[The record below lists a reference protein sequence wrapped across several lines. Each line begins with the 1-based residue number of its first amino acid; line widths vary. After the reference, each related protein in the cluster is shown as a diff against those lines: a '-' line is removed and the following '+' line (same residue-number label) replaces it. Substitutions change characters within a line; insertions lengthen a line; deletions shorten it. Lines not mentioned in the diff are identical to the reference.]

1 MTCCDLKCG
10 LITGTVLGALIA
22 VLGGILIPVGNMLIK
37 NTVHKETV
45 LENGTL
51 AFETW
56 TSVDIAI
63 HRQFWLFDVQNA
75 DDVVSQGAK
84 PVLVQKGPYTYKTR
98 FIPKKNITFNDN
110 YTVSFV
116 LPAGAIFEPSMSVGT
131 EEDIFTTLN
140 LAVAVCILTTILL
153 CPSVFL
159 FVCFLPLFSM
169 PSYCDARL
177 TVKELLWGYK
187 DPMLGSM
194 LGVFYPY
201 NDTFDGPYT
210 VFTGKDDINKVISD
224 MKFNKCNIS
233 HINHIIQFCIHMLTD
248 GSSFH
253 PFLDKKEPLFF
264 FVSDI
269 CRSIS
274 AEYEGTVDL
283 KGIDV
288 YRYVLPPEALAS
300 PAENPDN
307 QCFCTDPVITKNC
320 TMAGLLDLTACRGA
334 PVYISL
340 PHFLYGSKDL
350 VQGVIG
356 LNPNFDEHSIFM
368 DVEPITGFTMRFA
381 KRLQLNMLYGP
392 SDSIV
397 ILNKI
402 KDYTIFP
409 ILWVNETAGLDD
421 ETADLFK
428 KELIGRMEL
437 LEGFQIGL
445 IVVGLILFASCLI
458 GLIVV
463 CMKPKN
469 TKLPL
474 VVK

>member
-22 VLGGILIPVGNMLIK
+22 VLGGILIPVGNMFIE
-37 NTVHKETV
+37 NTVHHETV

-51 AFETW
+51 AFDTW

-63 HRQFWLFDVQNA
+63 YRQFWLFDVQNP
-75 DDVVSQGAK
+75 DDVVGQGAK
-84 PVLVQKGPYTYKTR
+84 PVLVQKGPYTYRTR

-131 EEDIFTTLN
+131 EEDIFTSLN
-140 LAVAVCILTTILL
+140 LAVAGVYGLL
-153 CPSVFL
+153 GHKLANWLIQRSNSTL
-159 FVCFLPLFSM
+159 FQN
-169 PSYCDARL
+169 R

-194 LGVFYPY
+194 LGVFYPVRLP
-201 NDTFDGPYT
+201 TLDGFIANEQNLQNWTRP
-210 VFTGKDDINKVISD
+210 KIHIKVYMCVRIFKEIVHPE
-224 MKFNKCNIS
+224 MKFAEYLLI
-233 HINHIIQFCIHMLTD
+233 L
-248 GSSFH
+248 
-253 PFLDKKEPLFF
+253 
-264 FVSDI
+264 
-269 CRSIS
+269 RSIS
-274 AEYEGTVDL
+274 AKFDRTVDL
-283 KGIDV
+283 KGISV
-288 YRYVLPPEALAS
+288 YRYLLPPEALAS
-300 PAENPDN
+300 PVENPDN
-307 QCFCTDPVITKNC
+307 QCYCTDPVLTKNC
-320 TMAGLLDLTACRGA
+320 TTAGLLDLTACRGA
-334 PVYISL
+334 PVFLSL
-340 PHFLYGSKDL
+340 PHFLYGSNDL
-350 VQGVIG
+350 HQGVIG
-356 LNPNFDEHSIFM
+356 LNPNFDEHSIFL
-368 DVEPITGFTMRFA
+368 DVEPITGFTLRFA

-392 SDSIV
+392 SDSIL

-409 ILWVNETAGLDD
+409 ILWVNETAVLDD
-421 ETADLFK
+421 ETADMFK
-428 KELIGRMEL
+428 KELIARMEL

-463 CMKPKN
+463 CTKPNNNKFS
-469 TKLPL
+469 L